1 MASPRLTVAVFCGS
15 SFGHDPVFHEAAV
28 ALGDGLARAGMRLV
42 AQGRHKNR
50 EQIVRRYKEVLARI
64 VK

>member
-1 MASPRLTVAVFCGS
+1 
-15 SFGHDPVFHEAAV
+15 
-28 ALGDGLARAGMRLV
+28 V